1 MENYFSRYMNEWFQE
16 FLDEHENDEVLVEQ
30 LFNRLLTQEA
40 LDEWPEGGLTML
52 EYLRNDIDAEFAYSR
67 LYKEEIEVELERALD
82 KHQEFIYKILTK
94 AADALGLRY
103 DFMKELMDDMA
114 YHIIDYDRPV
124 QFFNDLQR
132 GGCASGMIGMFIYQS
147 DCHRFYMRYADDMEE
162 YKEDMEDEL
171 GEPIR
176 QRDCER
182 MYHYYWM
189 CWLCY
194 EELAFALARHLY
206 EDEF

>member
-1 MENYFSRYMNEWFQE
+1 MENNFARYMNEWFQE
-16 FLDEHENDEVLVEQ
+16 FLDEHEDNEMLVEQ
-30 LFNRLLTQEA
+30 LFNQLLTQEA
-40 LDEWPEGGLTML
+40 LDEWPKNGLTML
-52 EYLRNDIDAEFAYSR
+52 EYLRGDIDAEFMYSR
-67 LYKEEIEVELERALD
+67 LFIEETEVELERALGN
-82 KHQEFIYKILTK
+82 HQEIIDKILSK
-94 AADALGLRY
+94 AAEALGLEY
-103 DFMKELMDDMA
+103 DFMKELIDDMA
-114 YHIIDYDRPV
+114 YHITDYERPI

-132 GGCASGMIGMFIYQS
+132 GGCASGMIGMFIYNS
-147 DCHRFYMRYADDMEE
+147 DCHDFYMKHADDMEE

-176 QRDCER
+176 QKEGQR

-194 EELAFALARHLY
+194 EEFAFALARHLF